1 MNEMKQG
8 NKVTHMGDGGG
19 GTFGNNL
26 IGMCV
31 PGHLPSFAI
40 PRVTGSLVLFRSCL
54 PISPGD

>member
-1 MNEMKQG
+1 MKQG